1 MYIRVRFSVS
11 FNNCFTSIIVE
22 LTAIAFGSPHTQ
34 TQLGHFHF
42 HQTLAMEVINGHKK
56 WGFQGNP
63 ELIASSIS
71 VRGVLTKLM
80 ANRNKEDKRPTIP
93 LGRADPT
100 EFPSYR
106 TTPVAPDAVADAT
119 YSYNF
124 NCYPPTVGIAEA
136 RRYVDIYILR

>member
-1 MYIRVRFSVS
+1 M
-11 FNNCFTSIIVE
+11 
-22 LTAIAFGSPHTQ
+22 
-34 TQLGHFHF
+34 
-42 HQTLAMEVINGHKK
+42 NGHKK

-80 ANRNKEDKRPTIP
+80 ANRNKDDKRPTIP

-106 TTPVAPDAVADAT
+106 TTPVAPDAVANAT

-124 NCYPPTVGIAEA
+124 NCYPPTVGIVEA
-136 RRYVDIYILR
+136 RRYVDIYCVDIYCADYYCIH

>member
-1 MYIRVRFSVS
+1 M
-11 FNNCFTSIIVE
+11 
-22 LTAIAFGSPHTQ
+22 
-34 TQLGHFHF
+34 
-42 HQTLAMEVINGHKK
+42 NGHKK

-80 ANRNKEDKRPTIP
+80 ANRNKDDKRPTIP

-136 RRYVDIYILR
+136 RRYVDIYCVDIYCADYYCIH